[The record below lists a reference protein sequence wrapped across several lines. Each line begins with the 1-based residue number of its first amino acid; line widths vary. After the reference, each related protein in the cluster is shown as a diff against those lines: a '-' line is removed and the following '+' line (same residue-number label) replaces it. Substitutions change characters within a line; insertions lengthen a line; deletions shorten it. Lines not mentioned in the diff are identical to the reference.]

1 MWRILRVFKPAH
13 FKVDEFVPDE
23 RGNPTTSSSANAGS
37 NRAPRPRKSRWRFD
51 CAVAAVGLV
60 DPLFVRCDDSYPG
73 TLDVLPLW
81 DSMDWLSFAFE
92 LERELG
98 RSVRWEPSEIVRH
111 SRSVTVSDLIAHV
124 QGVLEQER
132 TA

>member
-13 FKVDEFVPDE
+13 SKVDEFRAGRTRQPDDE
-23 RGNPTTSSSANAGS
+23 FLRECGLEPSTAAAEIALAV
-37 NRAPRPRKSRWRFD
+37 RR
-51 CAVAAVGLV
+51 AVAAVGLV